1 VGLLTDQSR
10 LVVESTAI
18 AFIKFNEFYSGI
30 FLRSVTFPLIQINYE
45 SYISTF
51 MNAMSRGEKVQQS
64 LISSICN
71 LTEGLNHPDNRSC
84 RLMQDPFPLLNK
96 LTTLGFASRVNDIIY
111 GSFMAVTGILQ
122 TCSDPFL
129 AINYIEHLVLKYQEF
144 MGSDDISKTVRSS
157 LLTALHSSVLVL
169 RDKNQPADDAV
180 MDKVFAFV
188 CYHFDTFREVDGDG
202 LYVISGLATT
212 FEKKFGKHLDRS
224 WGYIVHALT
233 KVRYPVNL
241 GK

>member
-1 VGLLTDQSR
+1 MGLLTDQSR

-129 AINYIEHLVLKYQEF
+129 AINYIEHLVL
-144 MGSDDISKTVRSS
+144 
-157 LLTALHSSVLVL
+157 
-169 RDKNQPADDAV
+169 
-180 MDKVFAFV
+180 
-188 CYHFDTFREVDGDG
+188 
-202 LYVISGLATT
+202 
-212 FEKKFGKHLDRS
+212 
-224 WGYIVHALT
+224 
-233 KVRYPVNL
+233 
-241 GK
+241 